1 MNFLKSKCKKT
12 NHNRTN
18 LIYIKLQGK
27 KHSSCKH
34 YSSYIINP
42 KSITAAKLTPSAG
55 FNYLAKGSSYQIFD
69 WISIQFHILVVRAHT
84 TKMREEHGQPNI
96 IMMICSYHLSQSLD
110 IFSSITCVPGMQSR
124 N

>member
-12 NHNRTN
+12 KHNRTISFISN
-18 LIYIKLQGK
+18 CKVK

-34 YSSYIINP
+34 YSSYLINP

-69 WISIQFHILVVRAHT
+69 WISIQFHILVVKCVRAKT
-84 TKMREEHGQPNI
+84 QQK
-96 IMMICSYHLSQSLD
+96 
-110 IFSSITCVPGMQSR
+110 
-124 N
+124 

>member
-12 NHNRTN
+12 KHNRTN

-34 YSSYIINP
+34 YSSYLINP

-69 WISIQFHILVVRAHT
+69 WISIQFHILVVKCVRAKT
-84 TKMREEHGQPNI
+84 QQK
-96 IMMICSYHLSQSLD
+96 
-110 IFSSITCVPGMQSR
+110 
-124 N
+124 